1 MTSIGLFKSH
11 YSVGKSIL
19 TLEKPA
25 PLDASGP
32 VSIFSIAKEYK
43 LPEITIVDDSLSGFL
58 QAYTY
63 AKDLAVKLVFGFR
76 VTVTEDIKEKNEQSL
91 KKNSKIIIFPK
102 NLKGYK
108 ALIKLSTIA
117 STEGFYYEP
126 RLDFNTINDNYSD
139 DLLVAIPFYDS
150 FLFKNALYG
159 HLCVPDFSKFSPLFL
174 VEDNDLPFDDII
186 KNKITNYTKD
196 KFSTNKAQSIFY
208 HKKEDFLAYLTFKCI
223 NNRTTLNKP
232 NLEHMSSDTFC
243 VEHWLNNK

>member
-1 MTSIGLFKSH
+1 MDRIGLFKSH

-25 PLDASGP
+25 PLDTSGP

-43 LPEITIVDDSLSGFL
+43 LPQITIVDDSLSGFL

-63 AKDLAVKLVFGFR
+63 AKDLKIKLIFGLR
-76 VTVTEDIKEKNEQSL
+76 ITVCEDITDKSEASL

-102 NLKGYK
+102 TSKGYK
-108 ALIKLSTIA
+108 TLIKLSTKA

-126 RLDFNTINDNYSD
+126 RLDYRLLNDNYSD

-150 FLFKNALYG
+150 FLYNNTLRS
-159 HLCVPDFSKFSPLFL
+159 HLCVPDFTSFNPIFF
-174 VEDNDLPFDDII
+174 VEDNNLPTDNLLEA
-186 KNKITNYTKD
+186 KVNHYAKD
-196 KFSTNKAQSIFY
+196 KYQIQKTQSLFY
-208 HKKEDFLAYLTFKCI
+208 HKKEDFLAYLTFRCI

-232 NLEHMSSDTFC
+232 NLDHMASDTFC